1 MSVRVA
7 GLTLT
12 TLLVSQALTT
22 GVLLPME
29 WISTVGVVEIAG
41 IRLDFGLLDPR
52 VNLTT
57 LMLLVALGFYWLVA
71 RVSSKSHFD
80 EPRKVAPHDLLLDLS
95 GKSMLRAREEFE
107 ADRTTLNQYEDP
119 GGARVTDDRLWTVH
133 PILHRLRRL
142 HFGLGIL
149 FIAMSV
155 EVWIGRMT
163 VAVALAV
170 AMLVAFSLSWMTTYL
185 PEARWVWVVTSLMP
199 VLSLGALLA
208 AILSIWMPGS
218 GLYLEELHTMTFG
231 VALIL
236 GLAALLSLF
245 AGPLS
250 VGALVFAT
258 FIGVTMGAAA
268 GLFVDAVLGTD
279 ILRSAGV
286 GWVSVATLLFLA
298 TLLVVALVLT
308 LVGRVAEE
316 HGATRPLP
324 REFGRWRRM
333 VLRRVELETRI
344 LFYAAAFLG
353 LAVFIAVGFVA
364 YRHGLQLRDTEGA
377 ALFAFWGT
385 LVAGL
390 DVGAL
395 PPFPQGL
402 VVFSISSV
410 VLPMG
415 YFAFRSIRKGWTGGK
430 DGEGRRRQVGILWDL
445 GSFWPRWYH
454 PLAPPGYGPRSVRD
468 LGAAIQDLPTESVLG
483 AHSQGSLITAVAL
496 HRTRS
501 KIAYITYGSQLGI
514 LYPRMFPNVGI
525 PNLVADVAELCPAW
539 INLWRDTD
547 PIGGHFVTNPQVE
560 NERITESLGHSG
572 YEITDNYR
580 DARLRISGLDEDC
593 EPTEPGNETG
603 GQVSDTI
610 HE

>member
-12 TLLVSQALTT
+12 TLLISQALTT

-41 IRLDFGLLDPR
+41 IRLDLGLIDPR
-52 VNLTT
+52 VYLTT
-57 LMLLVALGFYWLVA
+57 LMLLAASVFYWLVA

-80 EPRKVAPHDLLLDLS
+80 EPRKVAAHDLLLDLS
-95 GKSMLRAREEFE
+95 GESMRRAREEPE
-107 ADRTTLNQYEDP
+107 ADETTLNQYEDP
-119 GGARVTDDRLWTVH
+119 GGARVTDDRLWKLH

-149 FIAMSV
+149 FIAMSIGV
-155 EVWIGRMT
+155 SIGRVT
-163 VAVALAV
+163 VAIALAV
-170 AMLVAFSLSWMTTYL
+170 AMLVAFSLSWMTTYF
-185 PEARWVWVVTSLMP
+185 PEARWVWVATSLLP
-199 VLSLGALLA
+199 ILSLVALLTA
-208 AILSIWMPGS
+208 MLFIWMPGS
-218 GLYLEELHTMTFG
+218 GVHLEELHTMTFG

-279 ILRSAGV
+279 ILRNAGV
-286 GWVSVATLLFLA
+286 GWVSVVTLFFLA
-298 TLLVVALVLT
+298 ALLVVTLVLAF
-308 LVGRVAEE
+308 VGRVAEE
-316 HGATRPLP
+316 HGGTRPLP
-324 REFGRWRRM
+324 REFARWRRM
-333 VLRRVELETRI
+333 VLRRIELEARI
-344 LFYAAAFLG
+344 LFCAAAFLG
-353 LAVFIAVGFVA
+353 LAVFLAVGFIA

-377 ALFAFWGT
+377 TLLAFWGT

-390 DVGAL
+390 EVGAL

-402 VVFSISSV
+402 VVFSISTV

-468 LGAAIQDLPTESVLG
+468 LGVAIRGLPAESVLG

-496 HRTRS
+496 RRTGS

-525 PNLVADVAELCPAW
+525 PNLVADVAKLCPAW

-547 PIGGHFVTNPQVE
+547 PIGGHFVANPQVE
-560 NERITESLGHSG
+560 NERVTESLGHSG
-572 YEITDNYR
+572 YETTDNYR
-580 DARLRISGLDEDC
+580 KARLRISSLDEDC
-593 EPTEPGNETG
+593 EPTEPRDETSV
-603 GQVSDTI
+603 QVSDTI
-610 HE
+610 HK